1 MNDRTSTRSP
11 FSHWYHGR
19 PVVGDRRSLNA
30 LKASEILY
38 ERNFKVI
45 ISSVIK
51 IFTMVI
57 LLSIVG

>member
-1 MNDRTSTRSP
+1 M
-11 FSHWYHGR
+11 
-19 PVVGDRRSLNA
+19 GDRRSLNA